1 MQNLILFTNG
11 FLEYLIVF
19 AVFVALVLA
28 GVFIGIALRK
38 NKNKKA

>member
-1 MQNLILFTNG
+1 MDNLVLFING

-19 AVFVALVLA
+19 GVFVVLVVV

>member
-19 AVFVALVLA
+19 AVFVALVLV